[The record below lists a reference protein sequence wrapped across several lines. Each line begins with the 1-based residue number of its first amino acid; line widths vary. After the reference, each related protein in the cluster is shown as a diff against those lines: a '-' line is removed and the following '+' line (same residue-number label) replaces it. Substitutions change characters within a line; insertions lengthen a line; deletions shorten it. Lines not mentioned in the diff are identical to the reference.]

1 MVTKI
6 LKVICTVV
14 LFGTVGYGTAFMTW
28 CYHYIKEWICHNC
41 AYWNPG
47 LAAFYLGKDVNQ
59 VKTSSKDVD
68 LNTNDLNG
76 DIYEKNWRCCQCLLL
91 KMLSKLF
98 V

>member
-1 MVTKI
+1 MVNKI
-6 LKVICTVV
+6 LKAICTVV
-14 LFGTVGYGTAFMTW
+14 FFGTAGYGTAFMTW
-28 CYHYIKEWICHNC
+28 CYHYIKEWSFHNC
-41 AYWNPG
+41 AYRNRE

-59 VKTSSKDVD
+59 VKISSKDVD